1 MLLTLLIL
9 CSGLNI
15 KKSLQ
20 KIRRNGSSKNP
31 CLLSPHLIF
40 SSSVLHYDRTKPISA
55 TIPWGIEKPILLR
68 FCLDLNRHILGDRK
82 EKVFE

>member
-20 KIRRNGSSKNP
+20 KIIRNRSSKNP

-40 SSSVLHYDRTKPISA
+40 SSSVLLYDQTKPISA
-55 TIPWGIEKPILLR
+55 TIPWGIENP
-68 FCLDLNRHILGDRK
+68 FSCAF
-82 EKVFE
+82 V